1 MKSGLFLFLVG
12 FLFIGKLSAQVTTS
26 DQFFTAY
33 QVAQVDGTSK
43 LIAQYAKSPKI
54 VDAIAKD
61 YLSKHYD
68 AEILKKYE
76 QDSVF
81 RQAIQQVINDYLNSE
96 EAIQLYDSLATKML
110 INNYDYEELKALY
123 QLYDNPAIQDVVKSK
138 IAFKLTQSLKY
149 YQSNQVFQ
157 AELES
162 GTQQLLDNNVS
173 APKDLKT
180 FQQDNLSKSS
190 SKSE

>member
-1 MKSGLFLFLVG
+1 MKSGLFLVG

-138 IAFKLTQSLKY
+138 IAFKLTQSLEY
-149 YQSNQVFQ
+149 YQSNQAFQ

>member
-1 MKSGLFLFLVG
+1 MKSGLFLVG

-138 IAFKLTQSLKY
+138 IAFKLTQSLEY
-149 YQSNQVFQ
+149 YQSNQGFQ

>member
-1 MKSGLFLFLVG
+1 MKSGLFLVG

>member
-33 QVAQVDGTSK
+33 QVAQVDSTSK

-138 IAFKLTQSLKY
+138 IAFKLTQSLEY
-149 YQSNQVFQ
+149 YQSNQGFQ